1 MSKQPENGTQ
11 ALDMLTPIGGV
22 PAIHD
27 AVLRTQKRIA
37 NEQAANIPKSSK
49 PTYTRG

>member
-1 MSKQPENGTQ
+1 MSKEPENGTQ
-11 ALDMLTPIGGV
+11 MIDQLTRISGV

-27 AVLRTQKRIA
+27 AVLRTQKRVA
-37 NEQAANIPKSSK
+37 NEQAANVSKSSK